1 MLSRLSSGS
10 WVGAWFKQLAHPI
23 GAEENP
29 DFYNWNRVKPHVTVF
44 TPEGKNGVTL
54 NCKNSLNSCRLQNQ
68 CSWRAYLKGYVWGC
82 VYLTVLFP
90 QNLVA
95 NIKTPMFLLN
105 TACDAWQVKR
115 F

>member
-1 MLSRLSSGS
+1 M
-10 WVGAWFKQLAHPI
+10 VNK
-23 GAEENP
+23 AEENP

-44 TPEGKNGVTL
+44 TPEGKNG
-54 NCKNSLNSCRLQNQ
+54 NQ